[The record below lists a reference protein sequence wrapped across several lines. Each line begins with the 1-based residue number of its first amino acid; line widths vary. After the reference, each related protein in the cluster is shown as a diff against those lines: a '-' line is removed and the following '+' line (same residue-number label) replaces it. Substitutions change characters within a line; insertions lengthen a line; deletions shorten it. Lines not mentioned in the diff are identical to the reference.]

1 MVEAGRMA
9 DLGAYFRNHYL
20 VLNEGAREVWERG
33 LAFLRGAA
41 FDEAFQVFMLSGGV
55 AGLRKDETPRLLA
68 SEQAGRGG
76 LLLLLDVEAKVLHR
90 VLSWTYVRQGLKANK
105 YEDAS
110 VISLDTPKPMALAP
124 RIDSLFGEKA
134 EVLYPLRDGGH
145 AFLDVTW
152 EGITLI
158 VEGKPIRVGREGAKV
173 VIEKLAKERERRQS
187 LVGIC
192 VAGMSVF
199 ACSTLLSRD
208 SAGLLSILERG
219 VHALLVVIGA
229 HMILKVFMP
238 KWFLYVRL
246 FYDRFF
252 TQRRD
257 EACCYGR
264 WNAPWWTVFLAVG
277 YFVLLVGVLMV
288 FVFLPMKK

>member
-158 VEGKPIRVGREGAKV
+158 VEGKPIRVGREGAKAFV
-173 VIEKLAKERERRQS
+173 AKVLKGRARRRS
-187 LVGIC
+187 WVEACVCGLMGLVFY
-192 VAGMSVF
+192 AY
-199 ACSTLLSRD
+199 LLRD
-208 SAGLLSILERG
+208 SMSFSSILLQG

-238 KWFLYVRL
+238 TFFVAWRLLYE
-246 FYDRFF
+246 RFF
-252 TQRRD
+252 TQRQD
-257 EACCYGR
+257 EVACYGK
-264 WNAPWWTVFLAVG
+264 WSAPWLSLFLTVVC
-277 YFVLLVGVLMV
+277 FVLLVGVLLV
-288 FVFLPMKK
+288 FVFLPLKK

>member
-20 VLNEGAREVWERG
+20 VLNEGTREVWERE

-41 FDEAFQVFMLSGGV
+41 FDEALQMFLLSGGV

-68 SEQAGRGG
+68 SEEAGRGG
-76 LLLLLDVEAKVLHR
+76 LLLLLDVEARALHR
-90 VLSWTYVRQGLKANK
+90 VLSWTWVREELKESQ
-105 YEDAS
+105 YENAS
-110 VISLDTPKPMALAP
+110 VISLDTPKPMVLVP
-124 RIDSLFGEKA
+124 GIESRFGEKM

-145 AFLDVTW
+145 AFLEVSG
-152 EGITLI
+152 EGVALI
-158 VEGKPIRVGREGAKV
+158 VEGKPVRLGKDEAKV
-173 VIEKLAKERERRQS
+173 VIEKLVKERERRKS

-199 ACSTLLSRD
+199 VCSTLLSRD
-208 SAGLLSILERG
+208 SVGFLSILEQG
-219 VHALLVVIGA
+219 VHALLVVIGV

-238 KWFLYVRL
+238 KVFLYVRL

-264 WNAPWWTVFLAVG
+264 RNAPWWTVVLMAG
-277 YFVLLVGVLMV
+277 YFALLVGVLMV
-288 FVFLPMKK
+288 FVFLPMSK